1 MKITKLMLSALV
13 AAAALVSCNKEETTP
28 VDGNIKTVT
37 LSLENIIKTKGI
49 GAPITP
55 EADGT
60 MPAVQVNNFKVFLTD
75 ASYSPGY
82 AAKTADGTQNATFY
96 FSSAADLNRK
106 LEFHYVDNKCTKV
119 VVVANMGDVSF
130 EQVMGENRG
139 IDQQQN
145 PTTLVLYGEDNL
157 SSTGRQHT
165 NAETGKLTD
174 VYEAKITLKPTIS
187 RFEVAGFVTEFS
199 TPTPKFNKVAVTDI
213 AFQHYF
219 PHLGASTAD
228 GLKIAGT
235 GSHVLHIANDKLN
248 NDAVVHGWF
257 NGAASTG
264 WFRDHFAT
272 PLEMTP
278 AAPKADAP
286 NDLAYHFYS
295 GEIIPT
301 MIIRL
306 LADGIPAHVYT
317 STYKRAGEAGALT
330 KLEPGKIY
338 RMSAAGQV
346 DTDGSIIIPDDK
358 IDPIER
364 CIEVEV
370 EVVDWVVELVTPEF

>member
-1 MKITKLMLSALV
+1 MKISKLMLSALV

-28 VDGNIKTVT
+28 VDGNLKTVT

-82 AAKTADGTQNATFY
+82 GAKTADGTQNATFY

-130 EQVMGENRG
+130 EQVMADKRG
-139 IDQQQN
+139 IELQQD
-145 PTTLVLYGEDNL
+145 PTALVLYGEDNL
-157 SSTGRQHT
+157 SSTGRQHS
-165 NAETGKLTD
+165 NIETGKLTD
-174 VYEAKITLKPTIS
+174 VYEAEVLLKPTIS

-199 TPTPKFNKVAVTDI
+199 TPEPKFAKIEVTDI

-219 PHLGASTAD
+219 SNMGVSTAD
-228 GLKIAGT
+228 GLYMGGA
-235 GSHVLHIANDKLN
+235 GSHVLHIANDMLT

-257 NGAASTG
+257 NGNASTG
-264 WFRDHFAT
+264 WFRDHFTT
-272 PLEMTP
+272 PLAMTP
-278 AAPKADAP
+278 TAPAADAP
-286 NDLAYHFYS
+286 SDLAYHFYS
-295 GEIIPT
+295 GEAVPT
-301 MIIRL
+301 MIIKL
-306 LADGIPAHVYT
+306 LANGNPAYVYT
-317 STYKRAGEAGALT
+317 STYNKQSGGAIT
-330 KLEPGKIY
+330 VLEPGKIY
-338 RMSAAGQV
+338 RMSAAGEV
-346 DTDGSIIIPDDK
+346 DSDGSIVIPDTK

-364 CIEVEV
+364 CIEVTV